1 MVVAFALVAGGAIVG
16 FALHREAEQSVKGVA
31 ATQARW
37 VERLATDG
45 PVPRILPAVDSAR
58 LTLVEVLDGQG
69 RTLAASEQIIDSPD
83 DERHRGSRSDDREF
97 GRLDEGRRNHLKL
110 RGGPWFTESA
120 PAVLDGKP
128 VLVVTFTSLA
138 EYERA
143 IESVGRLLA
152 LAFPVLLLLVAGS
165 TWLLVGRSLRP
176 VERIR
181 HEVELITAGSLNTRV
196 DEPKTN
202 DEIGRLAITLN
213 DMLERLQTSVAR
225 QRRFVADASHELRT
239 PVTNIAAALD
249 VAQRYPDRTDWPEVG
264 ADVAAQNQRMAA
276 LIEDL
281 LLSAKMEDQ
290 ATKSPPELLELASIV
305 AREVEGL
312 GAVAPTIMVSDESG
326 GAQVLGDERRVGRV
340 VRNLVAN
347 AARHAESRVV
357 ITIFQTDDEVELR
370 VADDGPGIALEAR
383 ERIFQPFVRLDQH
396 RARSLGGTGLGL
408 AIVADLVS
416 EMGGTVGVVPNE
428 PHDIGGA
435 VFVVHLPAAPR

>member
-1 MVVAFALVAGGAIVG
+1 
-16 FALHREAEQSVKGVA
+16 
-31 ATQARW
+31 
-37 VERLATDG
+37 
-45 PVPRILPAVDSAR
+45 
-58 LTLVEVLDGQG
+58 
-69 RTLAASEQIIDSPD
+69 
-83 DERHRGSRSDDREF
+83 
-97 GRLDEGRRNHLKL
+97 
-110 RGGPWFTESA
+110 
-120 PAVLDGKP
+120 
-128 VLVVTFTSLA
+128 
-138 EYERA
+138 
-143 IESVGRLLA
+143 
-152 LAFPVLLLLVAGS
+152 
-165 TWLLVGRSLRP
+165 
-176 VERIR
+176 
-181 HEVELITAGSLNTRV
+181 
-196 DEPKTN
+196 
-202 DEIGRLAITLN
+202 
-213 DMLERLQTSVAR
+213 
-225 QRRFVADASHELRT
+225 
-239 PVTNIAAALD
+239 
-249 VAQRYPDRTDWPEVG
+249 
-264 ADVAAQNQRMAA
+264 MAA

-326 GAQVLGDERRVGRV
+326 GAQVLGDERRMGRV

-347 AARHAESRVV
+347 AARHAESRVK
-357 ITIFQTDDEVELR
+357 ITISQTDDEVELR